1 MKELLLLK
9 SLGDETRLKILKI
22 LLDSEKCVC
31 QIFPQVKR
39 TQSTV
44 SIQLKVL
51 ENAGIIKARR
61 EGKWV
66 YYKIINNDVLNILK
80 ILKIKQ

>member
-1 MKELLLLK
+1 MDKLIVLK
-9 SLGDETRLKILKI
+9 SLADETRLNILKI
-22 LLDSEKCVC
+22 LLNNERCVC
-31 QIFPQVKR
+31 EISPQVKR

-51 ENAGIIKARR
+51 EKAGIIKSRK

-66 YYKIINNDVLNILK
+66 YYKIINKDVLNILT
-80 ILKIKQ
+80 ILKVK